1 MVVFEKMCLNAQR
14 MLLYVNNTRDFYV
27 IKREITNIIE
37 EQLKAN
43 KFVSAVRLMNDE
55 DLKDL
60 VFKSAKYTL
69 KHDGEMPTQKERKQA
84 CAYLACAIINT
95 AKDNLNLN

>member
-1 MVVFEKMCLNAQR
+1 MVVFEKLSLNAQR
-14 MLLYVNNTRDFYV
+14 MVLYVNNTREFYD
-27 IKREITNIIE
+27 IKCKITKVIE
-37 EQLKAN
+37 EYLKAN
-43 KFVSAVRLMNDE
+43 KFVSVVRLMND
-55 DLKDL
+55 DNLKDL
-60 VFKSAKYTL
+60 VFKSAKYHF

>member
-14 MLLYVNNTRDFYV
+14 MVLYVNNTREFYD
-27 IKREITNIIE
+27 IKCEITKVIE
-37 EQLKAN
+37 EHLEAN
-43 KFVSAVRLMNDE
+43 KFVSVVRLMNDE
-55 DLKDL
+55 ELKDL

-69 KHDGEMPTQKERKQA
+69 KYDGEMPTPKERKQA

>member
-14 MLLYVNNTRDFYV
+14 MVLYVNNTREFYA
-27 IKREITNIIE
+27 IKCEITNVIE
-37 EQLKAN
+37 EHLKPN
-43 KFVSAVRLMNDE
+43 TFVSVVPLMNDE
-55 DLKDL
+55 DLKD
-60 VFKSAKYTL
+60 VDNKSAKDHV

-84 CAYLACAIINT
+84 CAYLACTIINT

>member
-14 MLLYVNNTRDFYV
+14 MELCVDNTREFYDIKCKITKV
-27 IKREITNIIE
+27 IEDN
-37 EQLKAN
+37 LKAN
-43 KFVSAVRLMNDE
+43 KFVSAVRLMNNDT
-55 DLKDL
+55 LKDL

-69 KHDGEMPTQKERKQA
+69 KYDGEMPTKKERKQA
-84 CAYLACAIINT
+84 CAYLACDIINT

>member
-1 MVVFEKMCLNAQR
+1 
-14 MLLYVNNTRDFYV
+14 
-27 IKREITNIIE
+27 
-37 EQLKAN
+37 
-43 KFVSAVRLMNDE
+43 MNDE

-69 KHDGEMPTQKERKQA
+69 KYDGEMPTQKERKQA

-95 AKDNLNLN
+95 AKDNLDLN

>member
-14 MLLYVNNTRDFYV
+14 MVLYVNNTREFYD
-27 IKREITNIIE
+27 IKCKITKVIE
-37 EQLKAN
+37 EYLKAH
-43 KFVSAVRLMNDE
+43 KFVSVVRLMNDE

-60 VFKSAKYTL
+60 VFMSAKYHF
-69 KHDGEMPTQKERKQA
+69 KYDGEMPTQKERRQA
-84 CAYLACAIINT
+84 CAYLACTIIET

>member
-14 MLLYVNNTRDFYV
+14 MVLYVNNTREFYA
-27 IKREITNIIE
+27 IKCEITKVIE
-37 EQLKAN
+37 WYLKAN
-43 KFVSAVRLMNDE
+43 KFVSVVRLMNNDT
-55 DLKDL
+55 LKDL

-69 KHDGEMPTQKERKQA
+69 KYDGEMPTVKERKQA
-84 CAYLACAIINT
+84 CAYLACSIINT

>member
-14 MLLYVNNTRDFYV
+14 MVLYVNNIREFYD
-27 IKREITNIIE
+27 IEREITKVIE
-37 EQLKAN
+37 DNLKAN
-43 KFVSAVRLMNDE
+43 KFVSVVRLMND
-55 DLKDL
+55 DTLKDL

-69 KHDGEMPTQKERKQA
+69 KYDGEMPTQKERKQA
-84 CAYLACAIINT
+84 CAYLACDIINT

>member
-14 MLLYVNNTRDFYV
+14 MVLYVNKTRVFYD
-27 IKREITNIIE
+27 IKCKITNVIE
-37 EQLKAN
+37 ECLNAN
-43 KFVSAVRLMNDE
+43 KFVSVVRLMNDE

-60 VFKSAKYTL
+60 VFKSAKYTF

-84 CAYLACAIINT
+84 CAYLACDIINT

>member
-14 MLLYVNNTRDFYV
+14 MVLYVNNTREFYD
-27 IKREITNIIE
+27 IEREITKVIE
-37 EQLKAN
+37 DNLKAN
-43 KFVSAVRLMNDE
+43 KFVSVVRLMNDE

-60 VFKSAKYTL
+60 VFKSAKYNL
-69 KHDGEMPTQKERKQA
+69 KYDGEMPTQTERKQA
-84 CAYLACAIINT
+84 CAYLTCAIINT

>member
-1 MVVFEKMCLNAQR
+1 MVVFEKLCLNAQR
-14 MLLYVNNTRDFYV
+14 MVLCVNNTREFYD
-27 IKREITNIIE
+27 IKYKITKVIE
-37 EQLKAN
+37 EYLKAN
-43 KFVSAVRLMNDE
+43 KYVSTVRLMNNE

-69 KHDGEMPTQKERKQA
+69 KYDGEMPTQKERIQA
-84 CAYLACAIINT
+84 CAYLACSIINT

>member
-1 MVVFEKMCLNAQR
+1 MVVFEKMCLNAQK
-14 MLLYVNNTRDFYV
+14 MVLYVNNTREFYD
-27 IKREITNIIE
+27 IKCKITKVIE
-37 EQLKAN
+37 EYLKAN
-43 KFVSAVRLMNDE
+43 KFVCTVRLMNNE

-69 KHDGEMPTQKERKQA
+69 KYDGEMPTQKERRQA
-84 CAYLACAIINT
+84 CAYLACSIINT

>member
-14 MLLYVNNTRDFYV
+14 MVLYVNNTREFYD
-27 IKREITNIIE
+27 IEREITKVIDDN
-37 EQLKAN
+37 LKAR
-43 KFVSAVRLMNDE
+43 KFVSVVRLMNNDT
-55 DLKDL
+55 LKDL

-69 KHDGEMPTQKERKQA
+69 KYDGEMPTQKERKQA
-84 CAYLACAIINT
+84 CAYLACDIINT

>member
-1 MVVFEKMCLNAQR
+1 MVVFVQMCLNAQR
-14 MLLYVNNTRDFYV
+14 MVLYVNNTREFYD
-27 IKREITNIIE
+27 IKCKITNVIE
-37 EQLKAN
+37 ECLKDN
-43 KFVSAVRLMNDE
+43 KFVSVVRLMNDE

-84 CAYLACAIINT
+84 CAYLSCAIINT
-95 AKDNLNLN
+95 AKDNLDLN

>member
-14 MLLYVNNTRDFYV
+14 MVLYVNNTRKFYD
-27 IKREITNIIE
+27 IEREITKVIE

-43 KFVSAVRLMNDE
+43 NFVSVVRLMNDE
-55 DLKDL
+55 YLKDL

-69 KHDGEMPTQKERKQA
+69 KYDGEMPTQKERKQA

-95 AKDNLNLN
+95 AKDNLNIN

>member
-1 MVVFEKMCLNAQR
+1 MLVFEKMCLNAQR
-14 MLLYVNNTRDFYV
+14 MVLYVDNTRDFYD

-43 KFVSAVRLMNDE
+43 KFVSVVRLMNDE

-84 CAYLACAIINT
+84 CAYLACDIINT